1 MFGMAL
7 PNPAGLQIDFFLRVF
22 GLRFLAGIFL
32 LIAIYGFHSVRSYRR
47 QELRRQAHSH
57 DTDRLSKQMILRKM
71 QGANDKELV
80 ELLVAYL
87 EKFHTKSSAHSL
99 SSLLA
104 WAKFSENEIAQLKV
118 INYGKWKLSSELK
131 MKILQQVASN

>member
-1 MFGMAL
+1 M
-7 PNPAGLQIDFFLRVF
+7 
-22 GLRFLAGIFL
+22 
-32 LIAIYGFHSVRSYRR
+32 
-47 QELRRQAHSH
+47 H
-57 DTDRLSKQMILRKM
+57 DTNRLSKQMFLRKM

-104 WAKFSENEIAQLKV
+104 WAKFSDNEIAQLKV
-118 INYGKWKLSSELK
+118 INYWKGKLSSELK
-131 MKILQQVASN
+131 MKILEKVA